1 MQVDKSN
8 FFHSFFHSRVFGE
21 VKANI
26 RYFYLYNKEALS
38 DNKANNI
45 ILNIIENNIITD
57 VTEGFIRTKFQ
68 SEGFIDS
75 EIDPI
80 IENIIE
86 FKVGESSVDKVIDEV
101 LKSVRKSVYKVYI
114 DRALKEHK
122 TDPVAFME
130 ACRAFHYAGSISDKI
145 KFEQFSEMNIDEIAQ
160 KELKL
165 LFQTGLSFIDRS
177 NALGGVVSGQLYQIV
192 GGPGSGKSLLMEY
205 LSVKSCEAKNH
216 TAYIALGD
224 LDRGAF
230 ITRMYA
236 LATNTSL
243 MDAILEQ
250 DVAYDYV
257 SKGDIDKYFHL
268 AVLPSKEAT
277 IYEVIDSIRDLMRKY
292 PIKVVFIDYDAN
304 LRQIAGSMY
313 EEGDITYAETS
324 RLTLED
330 GLAVFFGSQPKINF
344 WNEELLDMTS
354 ANESSRKQQH
364 VAVMVTIGKVLN
376 KDGTPAGKLAV
387 VKDRV
392 GKETEQ
398 KYLRC
403 DSGRFVEVDG
413 VTYATY
419 RDAKIG
425 RVLSYQEIVD
435 EVRYNVGNP
444 DAKPKDEK
452 ELIKSKEEQ
461 NALNLLAKEIPDA
474 K

>member
-1 MQVDKSN
+1 MQVNKGN
-8 FFHSFFHSRVFGE
+8 FFRSFFHSRVFGE

-26 RYFYLYNKEALS
+26 RYFYMYNREALE
-38 DNKANNI
+38 DNKSNKI
-45 ILNIIENNIITD
+45 ILDIIDQNIITD

-68 SEGFIDS
+68 SEGFTDA
-75 EIDPI
+75 EIEPI
-80 IENIIE
+80 INDIIE

-101 LKSVRKSVYKVYI
+101 LKSVRKSVSKVYL
-114 DRALKEHK
+114 DQLLKEYRN
-122 TDPVAFME
+122 DPMGFME
-130 ACRAFHYAGSISDKI
+130 ACKTFHYAGSINDKI
-145 KFEQFSEMNIDEIAQ
+145 KFERFSEMNIDEIAQ

-177 NALGGVVSGQLYQIV
+177 NALGGVVSGQLYQVV

-205 LSVKSCEAKNH
+205 LSVKSCEAENH

-230 ITRMYA
+230 ITRMYS
-236 LATNTSL
+236 LATNTPL
-243 MDAILEQ
+243 MEAILQQ

-257 SKGDIDKYFHL
+257 SKGKIDKYFHL
-268 AVLPSKEAT
+268 AVLPSKEVT
-277 IYEVIDSIRDLMRKY
+277 IYEVIDAAREMIKKY
-292 PIKVVFIDYDAN
+292 GIKVLFIDYDAN
-304 LRQIAGSMY
+304 LKQVAGSMY

-344 WNEELLDMTS
+344 WNDELLDMTS

-425 RVLSYQEIVD
+425 RVLSYQEIID
-435 EVRYNVGNP
+435 EVNYNLGTP
-444 DAKPKDEK
+444 DAQPKSETD
-452 ELIKSKEEQ
+452 LVKSKQEQ
-461 NALNLLAKEIPDA
+461 DALNLLAKNIPDA